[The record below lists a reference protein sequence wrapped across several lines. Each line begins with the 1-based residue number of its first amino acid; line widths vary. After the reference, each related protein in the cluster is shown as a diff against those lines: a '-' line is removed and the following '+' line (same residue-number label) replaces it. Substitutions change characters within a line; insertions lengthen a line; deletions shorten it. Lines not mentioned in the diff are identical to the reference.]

1 MELEES
7 KYFYL
12 DSDYCINKLDKNL
25 KIIRYDGMINYNSGM
40 TNHYKENR
48 MLRERELTRV
58 LGEGKRLKAFIVI
71 RENKE
76 TEIQEVRDNAI
87 IVVYSFETHKKITLF
102 APSPNRLENLY
113 HAIGEV
119 PDDNIIG
126 KSEENTLKGYNGI
139 YNYC

>member
-12 DSDYCINKLDKNL
+12 DSDYCINKLDKKL

-102 APSPNRLENLY
+102 APSPKRLENLY
-113 HAIGEV
+113 QAIGEV
-119 PDDNIIG
+119 ADENIIA
-126 KSEENTLKGYNGI
+126 KSENNTLKGYNGI